1 MDVSP
6 DTLKNLTPLVA
17 VCVIFAGL
25 LAVLMRAFL
34 THLDTKDKRIAD
46 VVQHT
51 QTILSSIEKELAGLS
66 ENSRQQSQI
75 LQRLLFQL
83 PHDRN
88 YDDDE
93 PIERRTHQANS

>member
-1 MDVSP
+1 MDLSP

-34 THLDTKDKRIAD
+34 THLDTKDKRIAN

-51 QTILSSIEKELAGLS
+51 QTILSSIEKELAALA

-75 LQRLLFQL
+75 LQRLMFQL
-83 PHDRN
+83 PPDRDYEN
-88 YDDDE
+88 E
-93 PIERRTHQANS
+93 PIERRTHQVN